1 MKSVYIFTLRN
12 KQTKKVMLKKIT
24 KDGETRIIVDKYN
37 TVSVYEKCGWTVI
50 DSDMLTFKNK
60 DEENKAWME
69 RFGD

>member
-1 MKSVYIFTLRN
+1 
-12 KQTKKVMLKKIT
+12 MLKKIT
-24 KDGETRIIVDKYN
+24 KDGETRIIVDKHN

-50 DSDMLTFKNK
+50 DDDMLTFKNK